1 MAIPIS
7 IYRGYDIPYQAT
19 RLPSPLQVGGT
30 EWLWIVLVAAI
41 FLFGSKK
48 IPEVA
53 NALGR
58 AMGQFQK
65 GKAEIERQVREAS
78 QQATQT
84 VQATK
89 QELVSPPKEPLKML
103 NKEELQKAA
112 AAFGIDASTK
122 SEEELR
128 RAIKEKLG

>member
-1 MAIPIS
+1 M
-7 IYRGYDIPYQAT
+7 
-19 RLPSPLQVGGT
+19 PSPLQIGGT

-58 AMGQFQK
+58 AMGEFQK
-65 GKAEIERQVREAS
+65 GKAEIEKQIREAS
-78 QQATQT
+78 QQTTQ
-84 VQATK
+84 ALDRTK
-89 QELVSPPKEPLKML
+89 KEITSGQEEPVKKLD
-103 NKEELQKAA
+103 KEELQKAA
-112 AAFGIDASTK
+112 AALGIDTSTK

-128 RAIKEKLG
+128 QAIKQKLG